1 MNALPSRTRPALA
14 AIATAVATLLAGCI
28 TIPAKQVPAPA
39 SAPTPAV
46 RPAQGEAAAV
56 LRLAQPRE
64 RAERTVTGFTPALR
78 CLDEKLFRA
87 GVRDLTL
94 VLDDVRDATQRVP
107 VGAREMMTSAFSEM
121 TRRSRAV
128 RLSLIGGESGGN
140 LLQAL
145 QQAKEAQVFS
155 VLPEYTLRGSLSQ
168 LDEDVERRTSGIGV
182 TVPLLGLKLGSEK
195 RFSVMGLDAA
205 LLRTDSQTL
214 VPGVTSRNTTVLRRQ
229 DSGVSDGQATLRSTT
244 ATFAL
249 ATARSE
255 GVSQA
260 TRAMVELAALELV
273 GKLTRLPY
281 WQCLGTTDDEPEVR
295 REVEDWFT
303 AMDEGERI
311 AFVKERLRER
321 RWYDGAIDDRATPEF
336 TRALAAYRQALG
348 QAPAGPIDLEFF
360 RRFIVQAPVDG
371 PLATARRAP
380 PAAELAP
387 GAASSPRAP
396 GALPAGR
403 GAPAAAAASAG
414 PSARVGDDAPV
425 VARPAAAA
433 QPLPLRLQPVTT
445 ARGFALVVQ
454 PRVNGYAYCYA
465 QDPATQALR
474 RVFPN
479 RFQRD
484 PRVEAGQTLV
494 LPGRAGFVLSPSH
507 RHACV
512 FATREVYG
520 DLPAVLRWGDFQD
533 VRARSFAEIQER
545 FRESTDAEIVL
556 VEAGE
561 TPVVAAGLR

>member
-1 MNALPSRTRPALA
+1 MALL
-14 AIATAVATLLAGCI
+14 ATAAAALLAGCV
-28 TIPAKQVPAPA
+28 TTPSLPTTA
-39 SAPTPAV
+39 STSRQAQETVSAV
-46 RPAQGEAAAV
+46 RSA
-56 LRLAQPRE
+56 AQPQD
-64 RAERTVTGFTPALR
+64 RAQRTVTGFTPALR
-78 CLDEKLFRA
+78 CMDDMLFRA

-107 VGAREMMTSAFSEM
+107 VGGREMMTSAFSEM

-128 RLSLIGGESGGN
+128 RLSLIGGESGGS

-168 LDEDVERRTSGIGV
+168 MDEDVERRTAGLGFSLPV
-182 TVPLLGLKLGSEK
+182 LGLRLASEQ

-205 LLRTDSQTL
+205 MLRTDTQTL

-229 DSGVSDGQATLRSTT
+229 ETGASDGQATLRSATG
-244 ATFAL
+244 TFAL

-255 GVSQA
+255 GVAQA

-281 WQCLGTTDDEPEVR
+281 WQCVGTHDDDAEVR
-295 REVEDWFT
+295 REVDDWFT
-303 AMDEGERI
+303 AMDDGERI

-321 RWYDGAIDDRATPEF
+321 RWYDGAVDDQATPAF
-336 TRALAAYRQALG
+336 VQALAAYRQALG
-348 QAPAGPIDLEFF
+348 LVAAGPIDLGFF
-360 RRFIVQAPVDG
+360 RRFIVQTPIDG
-371 PLATARRAP
+371 PLAGIRRS
-380 PAAELAP
+380 AAAVVAP
-387 GAASSPRAP
+387 GAAVAKT
-396 GALPAGR
+396 PAGTL
-403 GAPAAAAASAG
+403 PVAAAVPAPTGAAPRSVDNDVA
-414 PSARVGDDAPV
+414 APRL
-425 VARPAAAA
+425 ATEAP
-433 QPLPLRLQPVTT
+433 PLRLQPVAT

-454 PRVNGYAYCYA
+454 PRQPGYAYCCA

-484 PRVEAGQTLV
+484 PRVEPGQPLL
-494 LPGRAGFVLSPSH
+494 LPGRAGFVLSPNH

-545 FRESTDAEIVL
+545 FRDSTDAEIVL
-556 VEAGE
+556 VEAPDAAQ
-561 TPVVAAGLR
+561 TVAARR